1 MRLFLYPLLL
11 TILIMVGFAE
21 FAAPI
26 AARRQIPHTLP
37 VHKTLY
43 LERTIS
49 DDEMYHVLQAA
60 MEWHEATDGQ
70 VTFDIKKLP
79 NLKMIP
85 SESIVVFNISEDH
98 PDIILLDAVKHH
110 NTLGYFNN
118 DRGLDYIALV
128 DQRISEHDFNAVVM
142 HELGHSLGLAH
153 PDSDEHPEIG
163 IGSLMYST
171 IDAGSNHITALDLKQ
186 FCQLYHCDSSKF
198 HGSSINQ

>member
-1 MRLFLYPLLL
+1 
-11 TILIMVGFAE
+11 MVGFAE

-26 AARRQIPHTLP
+26 AARRQILHTLP

-128 DQRISEHDFNAVVM
+128 DQRISERDFNAVIM

-171 IDAGSNHITALDLKQ
+171 IDAGSNHITASDLKQ

-198 HGSSINQ
+198 HGVSKVQ